1 MKQPH
6 IVPIGFLC
14 KTALSLPVALG
25 RSARPL
31 LNRLYFVDILCIFIE
46 ICWSIPTWCDAPP
59 RGPLTFPQLLRQV
72 VRPGAQQASWSPEP
86 SFSLILQGF
95 SSPGVMRN
103 RSGSDLEGVGGARLT
118 WKVWEHSRQ
127 CWSVLL
133 LMRSLLL
140 GQFSLIFR
148 LPFGADY
155 GNFQAYFQI
164 SYDTYYD
171 SRAHFQMEVPPGPRR
186 GMCGGPVGGVR
197 EARREHFE
205 HKSNE

>member
-1 MKQPH
+1 M
-6 IVPIGFLC
+6 VSIGFLC

-31 LNRLYFVDILCIFIE
+31 LNRLYFAEILCIFIE

-103 RSGSDLEGVGGARLT
+103 RSGSDLEGVGGRTADMEGLGAFSTMLECIIIDVEPSIRDIFIDSRT
-118 WKVWEHSRQ
+118 SVWS
-127 CWSVLL
+127 C
-133 LMRSLLL
+133 
-140 GQFSLIFR
+140 
-148 LPFGADY
+148 Y
-155 GNFQAYFQI
+155 GNFQAHFQI
-164 SYDTYYD
+164 SYDSIMTLGLIFRWR
-171 SRAHFQMEVPPGPRR
+171 SRRDLGGVCA
-186 GMCGGPVGGVR
+186 GGPSGASGR
-197 EARREHFE
+197 PAGSILSI
-205 HKSNE
+205 KAMNN